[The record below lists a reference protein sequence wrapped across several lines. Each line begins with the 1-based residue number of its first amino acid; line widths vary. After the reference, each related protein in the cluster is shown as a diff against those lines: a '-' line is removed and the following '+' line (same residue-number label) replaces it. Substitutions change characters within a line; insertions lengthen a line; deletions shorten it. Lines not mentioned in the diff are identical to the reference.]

1 MGRVQGKVALVAG
14 AGGGIGGAAAE
25 GLARE
30 GASVAC
36 ADIDGAAAEATAA
49 RIRSAGGRATATAL
63 DVRNRSSV
71 DDAVAA
77 TVREFGRLDVLPDCA
92 GAADAA
98 AGTRH
103 KRGFPFNA
111 IHLDPLGCSRSPL

>member
-1 MGRVQGKVALVAG
+1 MDRVEGKTALVAG
-14 AGGGIGGAAAE
+14 AGGGIGGAGAE

-30 GASVAC
+30 SAAVVC

-49 RIRSAGGRATATAL
+49 RIRSAGGRATSTAL

-77 TVREFGRLDVLPDCA
+77 TVREFGRLDVCSTAPGSAMA
-92 GAADAA
+92 GAFSTSTTMSGSAS
-98 AGTRH
+98 
-103 KRGFPFNA
+103 
-111 IHLDPLGCSRSPL
+111 SRSI